1 MSSRDEDF
9 SDNPTLSNQWVTLES
24 LSLDHAESLAFHVG
38 DLSELW
44 YQDHIPTPA
53 GVPEYIESNL
63 ADQRRGERAPW
74 AIVDPEG
81 NAIGV
86 TTFLHPDP
94 ANRSIEIGSTWITKN
109 AQGTPFNKA
118 AKLLML
124 QRAFEDLGCLR
135 VEIRT
140 HYMNR
145 QSRAAI
151 ESLGAK
157 LDGVLRRHKILKSGL
172 VRDTCVY
179 SILDTEWPEV
189 KTALEARLKP

>member
-1 MSSRDEDF
+1 MSFCETPRM
-9 SDNPTLSNQWVTLES
+9 SNEWVTLEP
-24 LSLDHAESLAFHVG
+24 LSHAHAESLAAHVG

-44 YQDHIPTPA
+44 YQDHIPTPD
-53 GVPEYIESNL
+53 GVPEYIENNL
-63 ADQRRGERAPW
+63 ADQQRNERAPW
-74 AIVDPEG
+74 AIVTPTG
-81 NAIGV
+81 QAVGV

-94 ANRSIEIGSTWITKN
+94 ANLSIEIGSTWITKD

-124 QRAFEDLGCLR
+124 ERAFEDLGCLR

-189 KTALEARLKP
+189 KTALLAKLRSR

>member
-1 MSSRDEDF
+1 MSFCET
-9 SDNPTLSNQWVTLES
+9 PTMSNEWVTLEP
-24 LSLDHAESLAFHVG
+24 LSHSHAESLAAHVG

-44 YQDHIPTPA
+44 YQDHIPTPD
-53 GVPEYIESNL
+53 GVPEYIEKNL
-63 ADQRRGERAPW
+63 ADQQRGERAPW
-74 AIVDPEG
+74 AIVTPEG
-81 NAIGV
+81 VAVGV

-94 ANRSIEIGSTWITKN
+94 VNRSIEIGSTWITKD

-124 QRAFEDLGCLR
+124 ERAFEDLGCLR

-140 HYMNR
+140 HYMNH

-189 KTALEARLKP
+189 KTALLAKLRSR

>member
-1 MSSRDEDF
+1 MNF
-9 SDNPTLSNQWVTLES
+9 SDTPTLNNEWVSLEP
-24 LSLDHAESLAFHVG
+24 LSQKHADSLAFYVG
-38 DLSELW
+38 DLSKIW
-44 YQDHIPTPA
+44 YCDHIPTSD
-53 GVPEYIESNL
+53 GVAEYIDAYLEEQ
-63 ADQRRGERAPW
+63 AAGTRAPW

-81 NAIGV
+81 IAIGV

-94 ANRSIEIGSTWITKN
+94 VNRNIEIGSTWITAD

-124 QRAFEDLGCLR
+124 TRAFEELGCMR

-145 QSRAAI
+145 QSRQAV

-157 LDGVLRRHKILKSGL
+157 LDGVLRRHKTLKNGL

-179 SILDTEWPEV
+179 SILDSEWPEV
-189 KTALEARLKP
+189 KAGLEARLVS

>member
-1 MSSRDEDF
+1 MDFCETPTMSNE
-9 SDNPTLSNQWVTLES
+9 WVTLEP
-24 LSLDHAESLAFHVG
+24 LSPAQAESLAAHVG

-44 YQDHIPTPA
+44 YLDHIPTPE
-53 GVPEYIESNL
+53 GVPAYIDTLL
-63 ADQRRGERAPW
+63 AEQKQGTRAPW
-74 AIVDPEG
+74 AIVTPEG
-81 NAIGV
+81 QAIGV

-94 ANRSIEIGSTWITKN
+94 ANRNIEIGSTWLTKE
-109 AQGTPFNKA
+109 AQGTPINKA
-118 AKLLML
+118 AKLLLL
-124 QRAFEDLGCLR
+124 QRAFEELGCLR
-135 VEIRT
+135 IEIRT

-189 KTALEARLKP
+189 KTALEAKLRS

>member
-1 MSSRDEDF
+1 MNF
-9 SDNPTLSNQWVTLES
+9 CDNPTLSNQWVTLEP
-24 LSLDHAESLAFHVG
+24 LSLEHAESLAAHVG
-38 DLSELW
+38 DLSDLW
-44 YQDHIPTPA
+44 YQDHIPTPE
-53 GVPEYIESNL
+53 GVPEYIEANL
-63 ADQRRGERAPW
+63 ADQERGERAPW
-74 AIVDPEG
+74 AIVDPAG
-81 NAIGV
+81 SAIGV

-94 ANRSIEIGSTWITKN
+94 VNRSIEIGSTWITKD
-109 AQGTPFNKA
+109 AQGAPFNKA

-124 QRAFEDLGCLR
+124 QRAFEDLECLR

-140 HYMNR
+140 HFMNR
-145 QSRAAI
+145 QARAAI

-189 KTALEARLKP
+189 KTSLEARLGA

>member
-1 MSSRDEDF
+1 MKSTNF
-9 SDNPTLSNQWVTLES
+9 CDNPTLSNQWITLEP
-24 LSLDHAESLAFHVG
+24 LSQKHAESLAFYVG

-44 YQDHIPTPA
+44 YQDHIPTPD
-53 GVPEYIESNL
+53 GVPEYIESYL
-63 ADQRRGERAPW
+63 AEQERGERAPW
-74 AIVDPEG
+74 AIVDPAG
-81 NAIGV
+81 SAIGV
-86 TTFLHPDP
+86 TTFFHPDL
-94 ANRSIEIGSTWITKN
+94 ANRSIEIGSTWITKD
-109 AQGTPFNKA
+109 AQGAPFNKA

-124 QRAFEDLGCLR
+124 QRAFDDLGCLR

-140 HYMNR
+140 HFMNR

-189 KTALEARLKP
+189 KTSLEARLRA

>member
-1 MSSRDEDF
+1 MNF
-9 SDNPTLSNQWVTLES
+9 CDNPTLSNQWVTLEP
-24 LSLDHAESLAFHVG
+24 LSLDHAAALALAVG
-38 DLSELW
+38 DLCDLW
-44 YQDHIPTPA
+44 YQDHIPTPG
-53 GVPEYIESNL
+53 GVPEYIEKNL
-63 ADQRRGERAPW
+63 ADQERGERAPW
-74 AIVDPEG
+74 AIVDPAG

-94 ANRSIEIGSTWITKN
+94 VNRSIEIGSTWITKD
-109 AQGTPFNKA
+109 AQGAPFNKA

-124 QRAFEDLGCLR
+124 QRAFDDLGCLR

-140 HYMNR
+140 HFMNR

-189 KTALEARLKP
+189 KTSLEARLGA

>member
-1 MSSRDEDF
+1 MSSRDQSF
-9 SDNPTLSNQWVTLES
+9 SDNPTLSNQWVRLEP
-24 LSLDHAESLAFHVG
+24 LSLEHAESLAFHVG
-38 DLSELW
+38 DLSKLW

-53 GVPEYIESNL
+53 GVPEYIESYL
-63 ADQRRGERAPW
+63 AEQERGERAPW
-74 AIVDPEG
+74 AIVDPTG
-81 NAIGV
+81 SAIGV

-94 ANRSIEIGSTWITKN
+94 TNRSIEIGSTWITKD

-189 KTALEARLKP
+189 KTSLEARLNS

>member
-9 SDNPTLSNQWVTLES
+9 SDNPTLSNQWVTLEP

-94 ANRSIEIGSTWITKN
+94 ANRSIEIGSTWITKD

>member
-1 MSSRDEDF
+1 MNF
-9 SDNPTLSNQWVTLES
+9 SDNPVLSNQWVTLEP
-24 LSLDHAESLAFHVG
+24 LSLDHADVLAECVG

-44 YQDHIPTPA
+44 YQDHIPTPDS
-53 GVPEYIESNL
+53 VPEYIKAYL
-63 ADQRRGERAPW
+63 AEHERGERAPW
-74 AIVDPEG
+74 AIVDPAG
-81 NAIGV
+81 SAIGV
-86 TTFLHPDP
+86 TTFFHPDP
-94 ANRSIEIGSTWITKN
+94 ANRSIEIGSTWITKD
-109 AQGTPFNKA
+109 AQGAPFNKA

-124 QRAFEDLGCLR
+124 QRAFDDLGCLR

-140 HYMNR
+140 HFMNR

-157 LDGVLRRHKILKSGL
+157 LDGVLRRHKILRSGL

-189 KTALEARLKP
+189 KTSLEARLGA

>member
-1 MSSRDEDF
+1 MNF
-9 SDNPTLSNQWVTLES
+9 CDNPTLSNQWVTLEP
-24 LSLDHAESLAFHVG
+24 LSLGHAEALAECVG

-44 YQDHIPTPA
+44 YQDHIPTPD
-53 GVPEYIESNL
+53 GVPGYIEAYL
-63 ADQRRGERAPW
+63 AEHERGERAPW
-74 AIVDPEG
+74 AIVDPAG
-81 NAIGV
+81 SAIGV
-86 TTFLHPDP
+86 TTFFHPDP
-94 ANRSIEIGSTWITKN
+94 ANRSIEIGSTWITKD
-109 AQGTPFNKA
+109 AQGAPFNKA

-124 QRAFEDLGCLR
+124 QRAFEDLECLR

-140 HYMNR
+140 HFMNR

-189 KTALEARLKP
+189 KTALEARLTP

>member
-9 SDNPTLSNQWVTLES
+9 SDNPTLSNQWVTLEP

-38 DLSELW
+38 GLSELW

-94 ANRSIEIGSTWITKN
+94 ANRSIEIGSTWITKD

>member
-1 MSSRDEDF
+1 MSF
-9 SDNPTLSNQWVTLES
+9 SETPTMSNEWVTLEP
-24 LSLDHAESLAFHVG
+24 LSHSHAESLAAHVG

-44 YQDHIPTPA
+44 YQDHIPTPD
-53 GVPEYIESNL
+53 GVPEYIEKNL
-63 ADQRRGERAPW
+63 ADQQRGERAPW
-74 AIVDPEG
+74 AIVTPEG
-81 NAIGV
+81 VAVGV

-94 ANRSIEIGSTWITKN
+94 VNRSIEIGSTWITKD

-124 QRAFEDLGCLR
+124 ERAFEDLGCLR

-189 KTALEARLKP
+189 KTALLAKLRSR

>member
-1 MSSRDEDF
+1 VNF
-9 SDNPTLSNQWVTLES
+9 CDNPTLSNQWVTLEP
-24 LSLDHAESLAFHVG
+24 LSLGHAEALAECVG

-44 YQDHIPTPA
+44 YQDHIPTPD
-53 GVPEYIESNL
+53 GVPGYIEAYL
-63 ADQRRGERAPW
+63 AEHERGERAPW
-74 AIVDPEG
+74 AIVDPAG
-81 NAIGV
+81 RAIGV
-86 TTFLHPDP
+86 TTFFHPDP
-94 ANRSIEIGSTWITKN
+94 ANRSIEIGSTWITKE
-109 AQGTPFNKA
+109 AQGAPFNKA

-124 QRAFEDLGCLR
+124 QRAFEDLECLR

-140 HYMNR
+140 HFMNR

-189 KTALEARLKP
+189 KTALEARLRA

>member
-1 MSSRDEDF
+1 MNF
-9 SDNPTLSNQWVTLES
+9 SDNPIMRNEWVTLEP
-24 LSLDHAESLAFHVG
+24 LSLDHAESLASCVG

-44 YQDHIPTPA
+44 YQDHIPTPDS
-53 GVPEYIESNL
+53 VPEYIKAYL
-63 ADQRRGERAPW
+63 AEHERGERAPW
-74 AIVDPEG
+74 AIVDPAG
-81 NAIGV
+81 SAIGV
-86 TTFLHPDP
+86 TTFFHPDP
-94 ANRSIEIGSTWITKN
+94 ANRSIEIGSTWITKD
-109 AQGTPFNKA
+109 AQGAPFNKA

-140 HYMNR
+140 HFMNR

-157 LDGVLRRHKILKSGL
+157 LDGVLRRHKILRSGL

-189 KTALEARLKP
+189 KTSLEARLGA

>member
-1 MSSRDEDF
+1 MSSRHEDF
-9 SDNPTLSNQWVTLES
+9 SDNPTLSNQWVTLEP

-94 ANRSIEIGSTWITKN
+94 ANRSIEIGSTWITKD
-109 AQGTPFNKA
+109 AQGAPFNKA

>member
-1 MSSRDEDF
+1 MNSTNF
-9 SDNPTLSNQWVTLES
+9 CDNPTLSNQWVTLEP
-24 LSLDHAESLAFHVG
+24 LSQEHAESLAFHVG

-44 YQDHIPTPA
+44 YQDHIPTPD
-53 GVPEYIESNL
+53 GVPDYIAANL
-63 ADQRRGERAPW
+63 ADQERGERAPW
-74 AIVDPEG
+74 AIVDAAG
-81 NAIGV
+81 SAIGV

-94 ANRSIEIGSTWITKN
+94 ANRSIEIGSTWITKD
-109 AQGTPFNKA
+109 AQGAPFNKA

-140 HYMNR
+140 HFMNR

-189 KTALEARLKP
+189 KTALEARLRA

>member
-1 MSSRDEDF
+1 MNF
-9 SDNPTLSNQWVTLES
+9 SDNPVLSNQWVTLEP
-24 LSLDHAESLAFHVG
+24 LSLEHSESLAAYVG

-44 YQDHIPTPA
+44 YLDHIPTPD
-53 GVPEYIESNL
+53 GVPAYIEAYL
-63 ADQRRGERAPW
+63 ADQERGERAPW
-74 AIVDPEG
+74 AIVDPAG
-81 NAIGV
+81 SAIGV

-94 ANRSIEIGSTWITKN
+94 ANRSIEIGSTWITKD
-109 AQGTPFNKA
+109 AHGAPFNKA
-118 AKLLML
+118 AKLFML

-140 HYMNR
+140 HFMNR

-189 KTALEARLKP
+189 KTSLEARLGA

>member
-1 MSSRDEDF
+1 MNF
-9 SDNPTLSNQWVTLES
+9 SDNPTLRNKWVTLEP
-24 LSLDHAESLAFHVG
+24 LSLDHAESLALCVG

-44 YQDHIPTPA
+44 YQDHIPTPD
-53 GVPEYIESNL
+53 GVPEYIKAYL
-63 ADQRRGERAPW
+63 AEHERGERAPW
-74 AIVDPEG
+74 AIVDPAG
-81 NAIGV
+81 SAIGV
-86 TTFLHPDP
+86 TTFFHPDL
-94 ANRSIEIGSTWITKN
+94 ANRSIEIGSTWITKD
-109 AQGTPFNKA
+109 AQGAPFNKA

-124 QRAFEDLGCLR
+124 QRAFEDLECLR

-140 HYMNR
+140 HFMNR

-157 LDGVLRRHKILKSGL
+157 LDGVLRRHKILRSGL

-189 KTALEARLKP
+189 KTALEARLRA

>member
-9 SDNPTLSNQWVTLES
+9 SDNPTLSNQWVTLEP

-53 GVPEYIESNL
+53 GVPEYIAANL

-94 ANRSIEIGSTWITKN
+94 ANRSIEIGSTWITKD
-109 AQGTPFNKA
+109 AQGAPFNKA

>member
-1 MSSRDEDF
+1 MNF
-9 SDNPTLSNQWVTLES
+9 SDNPVLSNRWVTLEP
-24 LSLDHAESLAFHVG
+24 LSLDHAESLASCVG

-44 YQDHIPTPA
+44 YQDHIPTPD
-53 GVPEYIESNL
+53 GVPEYIKAYL
-63 ADQRRGERAPW
+63 AEHERGERAPW
-74 AIVDPEG
+74 AIVDPAG
-81 NAIGV
+81 SAIGV
-86 TTFLHPDP
+86 TTFFHPDP
-94 ANRSIEIGSTWITKN
+94 ANRSIEIGSTWITKD
-109 AQGTPFNKA
+109 AQGAPFNKA

-140 HYMNR
+140 HFMNR

-189 KTALEARLKP
+189 KTSLEARLGA

>member
-1 MSSRDEDF
+1 MSFCET
-9 SDNPTLSNQWVTLES
+9 PTMSNEWVTLEP
-24 LSLDHAESLAFHVG
+24 LSHAHAESLAAHVG

-44 YQDHIPTPA
+44 YQDHIPAPD
-53 GVPEYIESNL
+53 GVPEYIEKNL
-63 ADQRRGERAPW
+63 AEQQRDERAPW
-74 AIVDPEG
+74 AIVTPESQ
-81 NAIGV
+81 AVGV

-94 ANRSIEIGSTWITKN
+94 ANRSIEIGSTWITKD

-189 KTALEARLKP
+189 KTALLAKLRSR